1 MAQVWVHG
9 IVLVLDTNA
18 LFSILSNPNQFGGK
32 TQKLL
37 ARSSE
42 IYFSPV
48 SVFEIAIKEMLG
60 KIRLRYPL
68 GSLLEQHDL
77 GSLPLRV
84 EDALET
90 YSLPSLVR
98 HDPFDRL
105 ILATTKARGAKLIT
119 SDREMLNLEFDWIL
133 DSSQ

>member
-1 MAQVWVHG
+1 
-9 IVLVLDTNA
+9 VLVLDTNA
-18 LFSILSNPNQFGGK
+18 LFSILSNPNQFGRK

-68 GSLLEQHDL
+68 GSLLGQHDM

-90 YSLPSLVR
+90 YYLPSLVK

-105 ILATTKARGAKLIT
+105 ILATAKARGAKLIT
-119 SDREMLNLEFDWIL
+119 SDREMLNLGFEWIL

>member
-1 MAQVWVHG
+1 
-9 IVLVLDTNA
+9 VLVLDTNA
-18 LFSILSNPNQFGGK
+18 LFSILSNPNQFGKK
-32 TQKLL
+32 TQRLL

-60 KIRLRYPL
+60 KIKLSHPL
-68 GSLLEQHDL
+68 GYLLKEQDL

-90 YSLPSLVR
+90 YFLPSLVR

-105 ILATTKARGAKLIT
+105 ILATAKTRGATLIT
-119 SDREMLNLEFDWIL
+119 SDTRMLELGFDWIL
-133 DSSQ
+133 DSAA

>member
-1 MAQVWVHG
+1 M
-9 IVLVLDTNA
+9 LVLDTNA
-18 LFSILSNPNQFGGK
+18 LFSLLSNPNQLGTK

-37 ARSSE
+37 ARSTK

-48 SVFEIAIKEMLG
+48 SVFEIAIKDMLG
-60 KIRLRYPL
+60 KIKLLYPL
-68 GSLLEQHDL
+68 GNLLEQHDL
-77 GSLPLRV
+77 ASLHLRV

-105 ILATTKARGAKLIT
+105 ILATAKARGAKLVT
-119 SDREMLNLEFDWIL
+119 SDRKLLELGFDWIL
-133 DSSQ
+133 DSSK

>member
-1 MAQVWVHG
+1 MAQVWIHG
-9 IVLVLDTNA
+9 LVLVLDTNA
-18 LFSILSNPNQFGGK
+18 LFSILSNPNQFGRK

-37 ARSSE
+37 AKSSE
-42 IYFSPV
+42 VYFSPV

-60 KIRLRYPL
+60 KIKLRHPL
-68 GSLLEQHDL
+68 GALLKEHDL

-105 ILATTKARGAKLIT
+105 ILATAKSRGATLIT
-119 SDREMLNLEFDWIL
+119 SDGRMLDLGFDWIL
-133 DSSQ
+133 DSTR

>member
-1 MAQVWVHG
+1 M
-9 IVLVLDTNA
+9 LVLDTNA
-18 LFSILSNPNQFGGK
+18 LFSILSNPNQFGRK

-37 ARSSE
+37 AKSSE
-42 IYFSPV
+42 VYFSPV

-60 KIRLRYPL
+60 KIKLRHPL
-68 GSLLEQHDL
+68 GTLLKEHDL

-90 YSLPSLVR
+90 YSLPSLIR

-105 ILATTKARGAKLIT
+105 ILATAKSRGAMLIT
-119 SDREMLNLEFDWIL
+119 SDRRMLDLGFDWIF
-133 DSSQ
+133 DSTV

>member
-1 MAQVWVHG
+1 M
-9 IVLVLDTNA
+9 LVLDTNA
-18 LFSILSNPNQFGGK
+18 LFSILSNPNQFGRK

-68 GSLLEQHDL
+68 GSLLGQHDM

-90 YSLPSLVR
+90 YYLPSLVK

-105 ILATTKARGAKLIT
+105 ILATAKARGAKLIT
-119 SDREMLNLEFDWIL
+119 SDREMLNLGFEWIL

>member
-1 MAQVWVHG
+1 
-9 IVLVLDTNA
+9 VLVLDTNA
-18 LFSILSNPNQFGGK
+18 LFSLLSNPNQFGAK

-37 ARSSE
+37 ARSTE
-42 IYFSPV
+42 IYLSPV

-60 KIRLRYPL
+60 KIKLLYPL
-68 GSLLEQHDL
+68 GNLLEQHDL

-105 ILATTKARGAKLIT
+105 ILATAKARGAKLVT
-119 SDREMLNLEFDWIL
+119 SDRKLLELGFDWIL
-133 DSSQ
+133 DSSL